1 LPVINFLRLC
11 RLICGK
17 AAPFR
22 QVFLNLV
29 RLRLTIGGAAASI
42 KKPPPERRSLSAQRA
57 AEPHN
62 RQLGFFMEN
71 NLSNTKLS
79 FIGCGVMAEAMIAG
93 LLRKN
98 LVAPEQIAAS
108 HPRKNR
114 REELNAKYKI
124 RVFES
129 NAEAV
134 KGVQGKGDSI
144 VALCVKPQ
152 RLSGVLRELKD
163 TTTPSQIILS
173 IIAGARI
180 ETLSEALANQ
190 KIVRAMPNTPSQI
203 GAGITAWT
211 CTENLSNDERAN
223 IKSLLTAL
231 GKELHVETE
240 NMIDMATSLSAT
252 GPTYIFMVME
262 ALTDAGVHLGFSRE
276 MAKELVQETMLGS
289 VLFAMESHKHPAEL
303 RNMVTSPGGTSADA
317 IYQMEKGGLR
327 TVLSK
332 AVYSAYQK
340 AVALG
345 QKK

>member
-1 LPVINFLRLC
+1 
-11 RLICGK
+11 
-17 AAPFR
+17 
-22 QVFLNLV
+22 
-29 RLRLTIGGAAASI
+29 
-42 KKPPPERRSLSAQRA
+42 
-57 AEPHN
+57 
-62 RQLGFFMEN
+62 
-71 NLSNTKLS
+71 
-79 FIGCGVMAEAMIAG
+79 
-93 LLRKN
+93 
-98 LVAPEQIAAS
+98 
-108 HPRKNR
+108 
-114 REELNAKYKI
+114 
-124 RVFES
+124 
-129 NAEAV
+129 
-134 KGVQGKGDSI
+134 
-144 VALCVKPQ
+144 ALCVKPQ
-152 RLSGVLRELKD
+152 RVGGVLHELKD
-163 TTTPSQIILS
+163 AVSPNHIVIS
-173 IIAGARI
+173 IVAGAKI
-180 ETLSEALANQ
+180 ELISEALNNQ

-211 CTENLSNDERAN
+211 CTENVSDAERAQ
-223 IKSLLTAL
+223 IKALLTAL
-231 GKELHVETE
+231 GKELYIETE

>member
-1 LPVINFLRLC
+1 
-11 RLICGK
+11 
-17 AAPFR
+17 
-22 QVFLNLV
+22 
-29 RLRLTIGGAAASI
+29 
-42 KKPPPERRSLSAQRA
+42 
-57 AEPHN
+57 
-62 RQLGFFMEN
+62 MEN
-71 NLSNTKLS
+71 NLSDTNLS
-79 FIGCGVMAEAMIAG
+79 FIGCGVMAESMIAG

-98 LVAPEQIAAS
+98 LVKPEQVAAS
-108 HPRKNR
+108 HPRASR
-114 REELNAKYKI
+114 REDLTAKYGI
-124 RVFES
+124 RVFEN

-134 KGVQGKGDSI
+134 ESI
-144 VALCVKPQ
+144 RENENSIIALCVKPQ
-152 RLSGVLRELKD
+152 RLDGVLRDLED
-163 TTTPSQIILS
+163 AVSANQIVLS
-173 IIAGARI
+173 IVAGAKI
-180 ETLSEALANQ
+180 ERLSEALSNP

-211 CTENLSNDERAN
+211 CTESVADAERAR
-223 IKSLLTAL
+223 IKALLTAL
-231 GKELHVETE
+231 GKELYVETE

-262 ALTDAGVHLGFSRE
+262 ALTDAGVHMGFSRE

-303 RNMVTSPGGTSADA
+303 RNMVTSPGGTSAEA

-345 QKK
+345 EKK

>member
-1 LPVINFLRLC
+1 
-11 RLICGK
+11 
-17 AAPFR
+17 
-22 QVFLNLV
+22 
-29 RLRLTIGGAAASI
+29 
-42 KKPPPERRSLSAQRA
+42 
-57 AEPHN
+57 
-62 RQLGFFMEN
+62 MEN
-71 NLSNTKLS
+71 NLANTKLA
-79 FIGCGVMAEAMIAG
+79 FIGCGVMAESIIAG

-98 LVAPEQIAAS
+98 LVAADQVVAS
-108 HPRKNR
+108 HPRKSR
-114 REELNAKYKI
+114 RQELTRKYGILVFEENGEAARSI
-124 RVFES
+124 RVYE
-129 NAEAV
+129 N
-134 KGVQGKGDSI
+134 SI

-152 RLSGVLRELKD
+152 RLKGVLDELKD
-163 TTTPSQIILS
+163 VILPTQIVLS

-180 ETLSEALANQ
+180 EAISEALNNK

-211 CTENLSNDERAN
+211 CDEAVSETERAQ
-223 IKSLLTAL
+223 IKALLTAL
-231 GKELHVETE
+231 GKELYVETE

-252 GPTYIFMVME
+252 GPTYVFLVME

-276 MAKELVQETMLGS
+276 MAKELVQETMLGA

-332 AVYSAYQK
+332 AVYAAYQR